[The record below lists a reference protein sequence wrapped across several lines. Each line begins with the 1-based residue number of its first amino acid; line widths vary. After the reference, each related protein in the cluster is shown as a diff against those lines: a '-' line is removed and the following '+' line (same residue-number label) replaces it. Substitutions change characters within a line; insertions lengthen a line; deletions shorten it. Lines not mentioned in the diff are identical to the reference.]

1 MIFVNKRGSLMP
13 NYHYGSYKLRK
24 VKCTGCGKI
33 FFTDHP
39 CKKTCSI
46 ECSMIQ
52 KEVARKQA
60 DKNSKRYYSK
70 VRKVKNKK

>member
-1 MIFVNKRGSLMP
+1 MS

-24 VKCTGCGKI
+24 VKCSGCGKI

-52 KEVARKQA
+52 KQKTIKQA
-60 DKNSKRYYSK
+60 IRQNKIYTSKSEKN
-70 VRKVKNKK
+70 RKG

>member
-1 MIFVNKRGSLMP
+1 MS

-24 VKCTGCGKI
+24 VKCSGCGKI

-46 ECSMIQ
+46 ECSMVQ
-52 KEVARKQA
+52 KQKTVKQA
-60 DKNSKRYYSK
+60 IRQNKIYTSKSEKN
-70 VRKVKNKK
+70 RKG

>member
-1 MIFVNKRGSLMP
+1 MIFVNKRGSLMS

-24 VKCTGCGKI
+24 VKCSGCGKI

-46 ECSMIQ
+46 ECSMLQ
-52 KEVARKQA
+52 KEVTRKQA
-60 DKNSKRYYSK
+60 DKDSKRYYSK
-70 VRKVKNKK
+70 VKNKK

>member
-1 MIFVNKRGSLMP
+1 MSNT
-13 NYHYGSYKLRK
+13 NYHYGSFKLRK
-24 VKCTGCGKI
+24 VKCSGCGKI

-52 KEVARKQA
+52 KQRTLKQA
-60 DKNSKRYYSK
+60 NKDNNRYYSK
-70 VRKVKNKK
+70 VRKVK

>member
-1 MIFVNKRGSLMP
+1 MSNFNSHFGSR
-13 NYHYGSYKLRK
+13 KLRD
-24 VKCTGCGKI
+24 VKCSVCGKR
-33 FFTDHP
+33 FMTDHP

-60 DKNSKRYYSK
+60 DEDSKRYYSK
-70 VRKVKNKK
+70 VRKVKSKKNNNK